1 MRYALDGKYPIETA
15 AQLIK
20 AAEYFDKNLPRFHP
34 DERVKIASSIDN
46 RANELKVNVDRGWI
60 TNYTR
65 MEKTASIS
73 PSFENSMKMRK
84 EACIRHRI
92 SLPGM
97 EVTKE
102 AKYKCLP
109 CEIIKGIVKEASSM
123 SPKDLLNVVAE
134 FDKRAGIEY
143 LYDQQILDPYI
154 TVFGD
159 LNNPEFD
166 AIKVAG
172 DATHYDV
179 IRASRDQ
186 EKIAAVKD
194 KLGDGFASKFQDNP
208 ISAINELGSPEKT
221 VLSVIMR

>member
-1 MRYALDGKYPIETA
+1 MRYALDEKYPIETA
-15 AQLIK
+15 EQLIK

-34 DERVKIASSIDN
+34 DERVKIASSIDH

-84 EACIRHRI
+84 EACIRHHI
-92 SLPGM
+92 SLPEM
-97 EVTKE
+97 EGVKE
-102 AKYKCLP
+102 AKDKCVP
-109 CEIIKGIVKEASSM
+109 CEIIAGIVKESS
-123 SPKDLLNVVAE
+123 SIDPKELLNIVSE
-134 FDKRAGIEY
+134 FDKKAGIEY

-172 DATHYDV
+172 DATHYDL

-194 KLGDGFASKFQDNP
+194 KLGDDFASKFHDNP
-208 ISAINELGSPEKT
+208 ISAVNNLGSPEKT
-221 VLSVIMR
+221 VLSVITR